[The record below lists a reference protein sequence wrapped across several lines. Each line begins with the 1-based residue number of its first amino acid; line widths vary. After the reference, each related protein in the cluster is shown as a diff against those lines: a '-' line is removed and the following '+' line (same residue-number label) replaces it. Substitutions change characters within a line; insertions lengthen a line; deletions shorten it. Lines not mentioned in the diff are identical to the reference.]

1 VRTYE
6 HLCGKK
12 ALITGASGGLGRELA
27 LLLAAVGCNIH
38 LLGRNCNKLENL
50 SNDIKELYLDLDV
63 KYDSLDFTNTRM
75 VSDFVDKI
83 GDYDVLINCA
93 GIFPIKNLCESTLE
107 DYNQCFDVNVK
118 IPFILSNALAPGMKK
133 RGWGR
138 IVNVASS
145 SAYNGSADTGLYC
158 ASKHALLGLSR
169 SLYQELKPYGIRTY
183 TVSPGSIQTDMGAT
197 DTRQDFSTFLDPK
210 EVAEYILF
218 IVSYHNELIAEEVRL
233 NRVLVR

>member
-1 VRTYE
+1 MNKYG
-6 HLCGKK
+6 HLCRKK

-27 LLLAAVGCNIH
+27 LLFAAVGCNIH
-38 LLGRNCNKLENL
+38 LVGRDCDKLENL
-50 SNDIKELYLDLDV
+50 SNDIKELYLDLDIQ
-63 KYDSLDFTNTRM
+63 YSSLDFTNVQM
-75 VSDFVDKI
+75 MSDFVEKE
-83 GDYDVLINCA
+83 GEYDILINCA

-118 IPFILSNALAPGMKK
+118 VPFMLANALASGMKK
-133 RGWGR
+133 KGWGR
-138 IVNVASS
+138 IVNIASS

-197 DTRQDFSTFLDPK
+197 DTRQDFSTFLKPR
-210 EVAEYILF
+210 EVAEYILY
-218 IVSYHNELIAEEVRL
+218 IISSDNELVAEEIRL
-233 NRVLVR
+233 NRMVVR